1 MARIRTIKP
10 EFWKDEELSALPE
23 ITHMF
28 AAALLNYADDEGYFN
43 ANPALIK
50 AELFPLREPSR
61 NIHGM
66 LSELSNIGYIKLYA
80 GPKGKTFGHVVNFEV
95 HQKVNRPTPSKI
107 KGLIDF
113 TESSLN
119 PHEHL
124 TAGKEQGTGKGKEG
138 KGTMSGKPDDTPS
151 PAPVEK
157 PKNKTEPSDDTP
169 QRVIEYLNTKTG
181 KKFQGVNGNLKFIRA
196 RIADGATWETLTG
209 VIDLMVSQWLNDP
222 KMNQYLRPETLFNET
237 KFAQYAG
244 MIGAPRPKTND
255 ELLDEAFGLTPGDCD
270 GQDLGGDVFDGVW
283 SEVMHGR
290 V

>member
-66 LSELSNIGYIKLYA
+66 LSELSNIGYIKLYK
-80 GPKGKTFGHVVNFEV
+80 GHKGKIFGHVVNFDE
-95 HQKVNRPTPSKI
+95 HQRVNRPTASKI

-119 PHEHL
+119 PHEQL

-138 KGTMSGKPDDTPS
+138 KEPLSGKPDVAADRDDQLPEPKKT
-151 PAPVEK
+151 PAPK
-157 PKNKTEPSDDTP
+157 DDTP
-169 QRVIEYLNTKTG
+169 ERVIEYLNQKTG
-181 KKFQGVNGNLKFIRA
+181 KKFQPVDANLKFIRA
-196 RIADGATWETLTG
+196 RIAESATWETLTG
-209 VIDLMVSQWLNDP
+209 VIDLKCADWLTDP
-222 KMNQYLRPETLFNET
+222 KMHEYLRPATLFNAE
-237 KFAQYAG
+237 KFNQYVG
-244 MIGAPRPKTND
+244 LIGAPRPKTKD
-255 ELLDEAFGLTPGDCD
+255 EELDEAFGITGDSGGD
-270 GQDLGGDVFDGVW
+270 ATGDVFDTAW
-283 SEVMHGR
+283 EEVFGAGD
-290 V
+290 

>member
-95 HQKVNRPTPSKI
+95 HQKVNRPSASKI

-124 TAGKEQGTGKGKEG
+124 TAGKEQGTGKGREG
-138 KGTMSGKPDDTPS
+138 KGSLSGKPDGAADHDDQQPEPKKT
-151 PAPVEK
+151 PAPK
-157 PKNKTEPSDDTP
+157 DDTP
-169 QRVIEYLNTKTG
+169 ERVIDYLNQKTG
-181 KKFQGVNGNLKFIRA
+181 RSFEHVDGNLKFIRA
-196 RIADGATWETLTG
+196 RIAEGATFEKLVA
-209 VIDLMVSQWLNDP
+209 VIDMKCAEWLNNP
-222 KMNQYLRPETLFNET
+222 KMHEYLRPATLFNAE
-237 KFAQYAG
+237 KFNQYVG
-244 MIGAPRPKTND
+244 LIGAPRPRTP
-255 ELLDEAFGLTPGDCD
+255 EEELDEAFGLSPGNATH
-270 GQDLGGDVFDGVW
+270 GGEDDFLDGVW
-283 SEVMHGR
+283 QEVTGGR
-290 V
+290 I